1 MNSET
6 EMKER
11 GAPPPYS
18 DPQNPVPQG
27 VPQGVPQPVI
37 VGTAV
42 AYPTATVVPGVTTT
56 VVIGNQMGPSP
67 AVYIC
72 KSCNNQIMTKV
83 ERKPSLR
90 THLFALLLCVVGCW
104 PCVCVPYCVDS
115 CNNADHYCPSS
126 KDETS
131 VYNGTDTFQH
141 PPTAPPPYPGLPN
154 PEPPNPGPSYP
165 GSQYSGS
172 QNYRQ
177 PQSEPASHPRV
188 VQGPNVVHVQ
198 HVIPTVIPTVVVG
211 HRMGPNS
218 TAFVCKSCNHQI
230 VTRVERNASLRT
242 HLVALFLYV
251 GRLLVCRIAWIPVT
265 MPITIVRTVAHISD
279 HTLAKRRSV
288 QKPYYVTYNTFE

>member
-1 MNSET
+1 M
-6 EMKER
+6 
-11 GAPPPYS
+11 
-18 DPQNPVPQG
+18 
-27 VPQGVPQPVI
+27 
-37 VGTAV
+37 
-42 AYPTATVVPGVTTT
+42 
-56 VVIGNQMGPSP
+56 
-67 AVYIC
+67 
-72 KSCNNQIMTKV
+72 
-83 ERKPSLR
+83 RKR
-90 THLFALLLCVVGCW
+90 R
-104 PCVCVPYCVDS
+104 
-115 CNNADHYCPSS
+115 S

-154 PEPPNPGPSYP
+154 PEPTNPGPSYP

-242 HLVALFLYV
+242 HLVALFLCFV
-251 GRLLVCRIAWIPVT
+251 GCWPFACLPYCMDSCNNA
-265 MPITIVRTVAHISD
+265 D
-279 HTLAKRRSV
+279 HYCTNCGAYIGS
-288 QKPYYVTYNTFE
+288 YTG